1 MTLYKFL
8 LNAFPILFPPNLPL
22 SAQLSRL
29 ASLDFT
35 SIRSP
40 SYLTS
45 LSYPPTPTSNFNPNS
60 LPSSALDDDD
70 DEDNE
75 TPSPSSSPL
84 TIDSQR
90 TRARAGGTL
99 LAHRRARLST
109 TAQMRQVW
117 VRKKTRRW
125 HAVVAGAIAGG
136 LAILF
141 ERSKGGRRTVIAQ
154 QLFVRFAPFLLSRLP
169 PSSLWKSYGGN
180 GGTDLIDGHRACG
193 VEGCKDHIMRSRRSI
208 ILVFRMGML
217 SSFRSGMSLPIL
229 TSFKPSVTIQR
240 LIVFWNSFGSCGQI
254 LYGFLR
260 TRTRLFT
267 PRIKRLILSN
277 SCFTQYGR
285 IHFLDHT

>member
-45 LSYPPTPTSNFNPNS
+45 LSYPPTPTSNLRPNS

-70 DEDNE
+70 DEDDE

-90 TRARAGGTL
+90 MRTDGTL

-154 QLFVRFAPFLLSRLP
+154 QLFVRFVLFF
-169 PSSLWKSYGGN
+169 SSSVQPME
-180 GGTDLIDGHRACG
+180 RA
-193 VEGCKDHIMRSRRSI
+193 RWR
-208 ILVFRMGML
+208 
-217 SSFRSGMSLPIL
+217 
-229 TSFKPSVTIQR
+229 
-240 LIVFWNSFGSCGQI
+240 WW
-254 LYGFLR
+254 Y
-260 TRTRLFT
+260 
-267 PRIKRLILSN
+267 
-277 SCFTQYGR
+277 
-285 IHFLDHT
+285 

>member
-45 LSYPPTPTSNFNPNS
+45 LSYPPTPTTNLRPTS

-70 DEDNE
+70 DDNDE
-75 TPSPSSSPL
+75 TPSSSSPL
-84 TIDSQR
+84 IIDSQR
-90 TRARAGGTL
+90 TRAGGTL
-99 LAHRRARLST
+99 LAHRKARLST

-154 QLFVRFAPFLLSRLP
+154 QLFVRFVLFSRLP
-169 PSSLWKSYGGN
+169 PPG
-180 GGTDLIDGHRACG
+180 
-193 VEGCKDHIMRSRRSI
+193 
-208 ILVFRMGML
+208 
-217 SSFRSGMSLPIL
+217 
-229 TSFKPSVTIQR
+229 
-240 LIVFWNSFGSCGQI
+240 
-254 LYGFLR
+254 
-260 TRTRLFT
+260 
-267 PRIKRLILSN
+267 
-277 SCFTQYGR
+277 
-285 IHFLDHT
+285 